1 MRLAAAM
8 EAESWKLGASP
19 RKLQMPGCVFGLDVV
34 CSLEQKRDGISTA
47 LLGENLRGCP
57 GQVGSRERLEVTTAL
72 EVIVVT

>member
-1 MRLAAAM
+1 
-8 EAESWKLGASP
+8 
-19 RKLQMPGCVFGLDVV
+19 MPGCVFGLDVV